1 MSPLVNWEFYFDPS
15 QATIQIESEEKILLV
30 CGEQIQNTFIQNLS
44 TRNVQ
49 SNIEYEWNWTQWQW
63 ANAEWCLCLPASPIH
78 IYTWLFAHS
87 NIMTVTHHEWVRRV
101 LVKHNSIFEFQLKSN
116 STQKSLNGRFS
127 WSFWNGFAHF
137 STDGVRKLAWV
148 SFNLTHWIY

>member
-101 LVKHNSIFEFQLKSN
+101 LVKHNSIFEFQLKRV
-116 STQKSLNGRFS
+116 L
-127 WSFWNGFAHF
+127 
-137 STDGVRKLAWV
+137 TDALAEAFEMDSHTFRQMAYENWLESV
-148 SFNLTHWIY
+148 SI